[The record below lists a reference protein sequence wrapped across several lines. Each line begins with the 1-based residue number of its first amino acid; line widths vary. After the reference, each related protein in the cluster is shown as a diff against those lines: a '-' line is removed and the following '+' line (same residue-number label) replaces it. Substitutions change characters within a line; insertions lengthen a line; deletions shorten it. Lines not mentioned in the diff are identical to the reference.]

1 MPDGHSGG
9 QLPDA
14 SPQLPVDPDRPPFV
28 PNVRTVRGRLD
39 IIGVI
44 AAGGALGALGRYGL
58 ALALPTRTGQFPW
71 GTFCTNVTGSLILG
85 ALLALVAGRYAHS
98 RYLRPFLGT
107 GVIGAYTTFS
117 TYTVEADL
125 LVRDGHALLAIAYV
139 LASLLV
145 GLVAVWLGIQ
155 IGNTVCTWG
164 RR

>member
-1 MPDGHSGG
+1 MPDGQSGQ

-39 IIGVI
+39 IIAVI
-44 AAGGALGALGRYGL
+44 AAGGVLGALGRYGL
-58 ALALPTRTGQFPW
+58 AVALPTRTGQFPW

-85 ALLALVAGRYAHS
+85 ALLALVVSRYAHT

-125 LVRDGHALLAIAYV
+125 LVRDGHALLAIGYV
-139 LASLLV
+139 LASLLA
-145 GLVAVWLGIQ
+145 GLVAVWLGIYAGTA
-155 IGNTVCTWG
+155 ISGWG